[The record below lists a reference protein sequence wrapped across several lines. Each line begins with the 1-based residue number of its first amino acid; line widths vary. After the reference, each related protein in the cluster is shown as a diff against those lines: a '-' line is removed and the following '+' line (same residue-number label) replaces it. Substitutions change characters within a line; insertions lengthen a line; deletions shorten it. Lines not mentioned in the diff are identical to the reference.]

1 MNKLR
6 IIYMGTPDFA
16 VAPLK
21 KLIENNLDIV
31 AVITAPD
38 KPAGRG
44 HKLSESPVKK
54 FAKANNLPVLQPT
67 NLKSEN
73 FLKELK
79 TYKADLQIVV
89 AFRMLPKI
97 VWDMPARG
105 TFNLHASLLPQ
116 YRGAAPINWAV
127 INGDKESGVTTFF
140 INENIDTGNILFQK
154 KTKIDDN
161 ETAGDLHD
169 RLMEIG
175 SELVLKTVHEIT
187 ANTIT
192 PVSQDDIAQNIEL
205 KPAPKIFK
213 ETCKINWEEDS
224 IDNIYNQIRG
234 FSPYPGAWFSI
245 QDGDKIITP
254 VKVFSATKELHNH
267 QFTNGTINC
276 NKEAISIYCNGGI
289 IHITEIQIPGKRRMK
304 SSDFL
309 KGHQFSEGAIAQ

>member
-1 MNKLR
+1 
-6 IIYMGTPDFA
+6 MGTPDFA